1 MGIIF
6 KIMNEFYAKNE
17 FIMNFWNDG
26 TMYFTHKMWK
36 MWIQKI
42 FHSID
47 KIKIKKYSTI
57 KWEI

>member
-17 FIMNFWNDG
+17 FIMDFWNDG
-26 TMYFTHKMWK
+26 TMYFVDKMWK

-42 FHSID
+42 FIVLT
-47 KIKIKKYSTI
+47 K
-57 KWEI
+57 